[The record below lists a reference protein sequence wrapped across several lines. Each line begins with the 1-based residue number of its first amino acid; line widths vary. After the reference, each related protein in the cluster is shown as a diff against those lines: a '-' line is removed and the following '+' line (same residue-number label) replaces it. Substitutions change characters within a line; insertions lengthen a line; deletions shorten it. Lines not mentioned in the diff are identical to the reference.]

1 MRIAEWRKIIKI
13 RSDEFACPPHKALA
27 GGEFGEGRN
36 GALEA
41 EGKWQKAVS
50 RSTIDDGRGTRKK

>member
-1 MRIAEWRKIIKI
+1 M
-13 RSDEFACPPHKALA
+13 SS
-27 GGEFGEGRN
+27 EFGEERN

-41 EGKWQKAVS
+41 EGKWQKAES